1 MQAANNQRSLF
12 ATEEA
17 VSKSALLAFRTIT
30 NLARR
35 TGTGFVRCFPT
46 LAAML
51 RVSERRAWQLIAEL
65 KAAGWISW
73 NPIRRRGERGIE
85 FAPLVRL
92 PKVSRGRFG
101 SRSKAT
107 PQSVLQVVE
116 VPFSCTKSA
125 PSIALSNT
133 KSCTLDRGTPLK
145 TSPVGKEDDNSAGV
159 GTETFGESEMQA
171 VAVSCLEKIV
181 PLHEAQELAR
191 EATKKA
197 LSTEQIERVVAA
209 YRGQISNI
217 RNRGAW
223 LREAIRREFAPPSP
237 ATTHP
242 SETKAVENVKR
253 IKLMPEFPTVQPGAE
268 LLAATRIP
276 ALARILEKRK
286 GMECIG

>member
-1 MQAANNQRSLF
+1 
-12 ATEEA
+12 
-17 VSKSALLAFRTIT
+17 
-30 NLARR
+30 
-35 TGTGFVRCFPT
+35 
-46 LAAML
+46 
-51 RVSERRAWQLIAEL
+51 
-65 KAAGWISW
+65 
-73 NPIRRRGERGIE
+73 
-85 FAPLVRL
+85 
-92 PKVSRGRFG
+92 
-101 SRSKAT
+101 
-107 PQSVLQVVE
+107 
-116 VPFSCTKSA
+116 
-125 PSIALSNT
+125 
-133 KSCTLDRGTPLK
+133 
-145 TSPVGKEDDNSAGV
+145 
-159 GTETFGESEMQA
+159 MQA

-223 LREAIRREFAPPSP
+223 LREAIRREFAPPLP
-237 ATTHP
+237 AATHP